1 MFTNLFCSI
10 LFSLFLIIN
19 LVACDNSANESKKF
33 EGLGKLEC
41 QGQQI
46 RNEFI
51 VQWKDGRISKVK
63 NMNQEQ
69 FVNKFI
75 KDNYNEILTS
85 EPNYRL
91 NFSDNSVKSQ
101 ATCSKGNWSIDNIN
115 VKKLWDEG
123 ITGKDVVIAVTDS
136 GVDINHPALK
146 NRIAFNTGESGLD
159 SNGKDKSNNGI
170 DDDNNGYVDD
180 YYGYDFI
187 DNDNNPGDTTGH
199 GTAVAGV
206 IASEHITF
214 KNSRGSNQRI
224 YGVAPGAKIIPIRF
238 IGSFGADTQTAVNS
252 LKYAVA
258 RGAKIINASWGG
270 KDCSSILPNYV
281 KTLEQKNLLFVAA
294 SGNEF
299 LDLDNL
305 GRRAPVYPASLNLK
319 NQITVGAIGFF
330 GNKVGFSNYGH
341 NSVELFAPGSE
352 IITLAPN
359 SGNTCYDGT
368 SFAAPIVSGTLA
380 LLIEAYPD
388 ASLLEIKNLIL
399 NNVRSSK
406 NYINLTNG
414 TLDLGNL

>member
-1 MFTNLFCSI
+1 MSKKDKNDIENEQVESAQTEAVEVEEQVEEEQTVEEKLEGELKQEKDKFLRLFAEFENYKRRTAKERLE
-10 LFSLFLIIN
+10 LFS
-19 LVACDNSANESKKF
+19 
-33 EGLGKLEC
+33 
-41 QGQQI
+41 
-46 RNEFI
+46 
-51 VQWKDGRISKVK
+51 
-63 NMNQEQ
+63 
-69 FVNKFI
+69 
-75 KDNYNEILTS
+75 T
-85 EPNYRL
+85 
-91 NFSDNSVKSQ
+91 
-101 ATCSKGNWSIDNIN
+101 
-115 VKKLWDEG
+115 
-123 ITGKDVVIAVTDS
+123 
-136 GVDINHPALK
+136 
-146 NRIAFNTGESGLD
+146 
-159 SNGKDKSNNGI
+159 
-170 DDDNNGYVDD
+170 
-180 YYGYDFI
+180 
-187 DNDNNPGDTTGH
+187 
-199 GTAVAGV
+199 
-206 IASEHITF
+206 ASEDVMKTLLPVLDDFERALTHIEDD
-214 KNSRGSNQRI
+214 KEAEELRKGVLLI
-224 YGVAPGAKIIPIRF
+224 YQK
-238 IGSFGADTQTAVNS
+238 
-252 LKYAVA
+252 L
-258 RGAKIINASWGG
+258 
-270 KDCSSILPNYV
+270 V

-368 SFAAPIVSGTLA
+368 SFAAPIVSGALA